1 MINPRIKRKFVFIGD
16 TNSIN
21 IEIVI
26 KSFTYLKNKISYII
40 ICNTFVKTTAMG
52 FLEEISKRRTFG
64 IISHTD

>member
-26 KSFTYLKNKISYII
+26 KSFTYLKIKLVILLYTKKI
-40 ICNTFVKTTAMG
+40 F
-52 FLEEISKRRTFG
+52 
-64 IISHTD
+64 